1 MKLQIVAIRDR
12 ALDAFMQPWYSPA
25 VGAAIRAF
33 VDEVNRPGAPANQH
47 PEDYDLYLLGQ
58 FDEQSGT
65 FIQEGPPVQIA
76 IGKDHRK
83 AGGAGGVPPG
93 QPNLS
98 VT

>member
-1 MKLQIVAIRDR
+1 MKLNVVAIRDR

-33 VDEVNRPGAPANQH
+33 VDEVNRDGSPPNLH

-65 FIQEGPPVQIA
+65 FIQEGPPTQIA
-76 IGKDHRK
+76 IGKDSLRK
-83 AGGAGGVPPG
+83 PKA
-93 QPNLS
+93 S
-98 VT
+98 SST